1 MNFRRKSGTA
11 LLQRGSAPVDVGSPS
26 SAVEAGVDE
35 ARAVEA
41 GVVEPRSV
49 EGEVQPSGVFTK
61 ILINHLEKLHS
72 TDDLTELLRR
82 TGDNRSLDEF
92 KEAAGSTSIDQ
103 FARLRTEANSLFGPD
118 VP

>member
-11 LLQRGSAPVDVGSPS
+11 LLQRESAPVDVGSPS
-26 SAVEAGVDE
+26 PAAEAGAVEAGAAE
-35 ARAVEA
+35 AGAVE
-41 GVVEPRSV
+41 GD
-49 EGEVQPSGVFTK
+49 VQPSGVFTK
-61 ILINHLEKLHS
+61 ILINHLETLHS